1 MERNTNRRR
10 FADWRAF
17 ESLCDFPLLNDKCC
31 CLKLESQT
39 HACRWICDASN
50 FSPVGPSVFSISGE
64 LEDKCVLAVDQK
76 ASRERTGRSE
86 VVLIH
91 YKKQVS

>member
-1 MERNTNRRR
+1 MHVDG
-10 FADWRAF
+10 F
-17 ESLCDFPLLNDKCC
+17 
-31 CLKLESQT
+31 LKLPTLVQ
-39 HACRWICDASN
+39 N
-50 FSPVGPSVFSISGE
+50 GPSVFSISGE
-64 LEDKCVLAVDQK
+64 LEDECVLAVDQK